1 MLKIICNV
9 VLYSVYCANYLYIDE
24 VRRHERDEIKRV
36 MFNVLMFF
44 RFNY

>member
-1 MLKIICNV
+1 MLKIICNA
-9 VLYSVYCANYLYIDE
+9 VLYSVYRANYLYIDE
-24 VRRHERDEIKRV
+24 VRHHERDEIMRV